1 MIGQWHPEVLAGLT
15 ALGTLYVWR
24 ARALPS
30 ALPVGRALAFAAGLV
45 VIAGALNGPLHD
57 LADQYLFSAHMAQHL
72 LLMLVAPP
80 LLLAGLVPGMLAPL
94 LRRPALAQAL
104 GVMSR
109 PSIAFLLYNV
119 ALVAWHLPAAYGA
132 TLEHHPLHIVQHLTF
147 MATAVLAWWPVLSPE
162 PGLPRASY
170 PAQLLYL
177 VLLGVP
183 MTAVAAMITLA
194 DEALYPFYATAPR
207 IAALSPMEDQ
217 RLGGLLMWVP
227 AGVAPMAAFTAVF
240 FRWAKAEQESE

>member
-1 MIGQWHPEVLAGLT
+1 VIGQWHPEVLAGLT

-24 ARALPS
+24 ARALTS
-30 ALPVGRALAFAAGLV
+30 ALPAGRALAFAAGLV

-80 LLLAGLVPGMLAPL
+80 LLLAGLMPGMLAPL

-109 PSIAFLLYNV
+109 PPIAFLLYNV
-119 ALVAWHLPAAYGA
+119 ALVAWHLPVAYGA

-207 IAALSPMEDQ
+207 IAALSAVEDQ

-227 AGVAPMAAFTAVF
+227 AGVAPLAAFTAVF
-240 FRWAKAEQESE
+240 FRWAKAEHEPE